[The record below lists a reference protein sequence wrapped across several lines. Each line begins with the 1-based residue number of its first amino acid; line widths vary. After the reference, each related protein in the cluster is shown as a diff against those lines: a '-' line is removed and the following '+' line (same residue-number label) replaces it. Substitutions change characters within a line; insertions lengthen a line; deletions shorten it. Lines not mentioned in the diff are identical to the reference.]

1 MFANYREIFEIAGA
15 LRFSIAGFVARIHLS
30 MDRLALLFIVVHK
43 TGSYGLAGLMVAT
56 ASIVITIAQPFWA
69 RAADFYGQ
77 GRILY
82 LNTILRFISFTLFIL
97 LVQFDFPIW
106 TWFVSIVIA
115 ESNTINAGSLV
126 RRRWVHILPNTKLKT
141 TAYSFESLVDEI
153 IFVFGP
159 LLATFLATNVSP
171 VSCLIA
177 SMAFVIIGQP
187 ALAKLRDSEP
197 KVEKVKKDL
206 NALNIIKRKSAQAI
220 ILPVFFVGGYFGSV
234 GIVVVAFA
242 NKAGTP
248 EISGLLLAVWALGSA
263 TSALVNGVV
272 GIDFSPAKIFIYSLI
287 FMFIMSLGLFFT
299 NSPLTLG
306 IALFLNGLGISP
318 LLVNAFATM
327 EQEVSQEELTEAMTW
342 VITGTPTGGAIG
354 SAIAGQVIDNFGVNQ
369 GFLIPVLALFLANL
383 ALLPYIRQW
392 HRLRS
397 RP

>member
-82 LNTILRFISFTLFIL
+82 LNTILRFISFTILIL

-126 RRRWVHILPNTKLKT
+126 RRRWVHILPNPKLKT

-263 TSALVNGVV
+263 TSALINGVV

>member
-82 LNTILRFISFTLFIL
+82 LNTILRFISFTIFIL

-126 RRRWVHILPNTKLKT
+126 RRRWVHILPNPKLKT

-272 GIDFSPAKIFIYSLI
+272 GINFSPAKIFIYSLI

>member
-82 LNTILRFISFTLFIL
+82 LNTILRFISFTIFIL

-126 RRRWVHILPNTKLKT
+126 RRRWVHILPNPKLKT

>member
-56 ASIVITIAQPFWA
+56 ASIVITMAQPFWA

-82 LNTILRFISFTLFIL
+82 LNTILRFISFTIFIL

-126 RRRWVHILPNTKLKT
+126 RRRWVHILPNPKLKT

-248 EISGLLLAVWALGSA
+248 EISGLLLAIWALGSA

>member
-82 LNTILRFISFTLFIL
+82 LNTILRFISFTIFIL

-126 RRRWVHILPNTKLKT
+126 RRRWVYILPNPKLKT

>member
-82 LNTILRFISFTLFIL
+82 LNTILRFISFTIFIL
-97 LVQFDFPIW
+97 LVRFDFPIW

-126 RRRWVHILPNTKLKT
+126 RRRWVNILPNPKLKT
-141 TAYSFESLVDEI
+141 TAYSFESLLDEI

-197 KVEKVKKDL
+197 TVEKVKKDL

-354 SAIAGQVIDNFGVNQ
+354 SAIAGQVIDNFGVSQ
-369 GFLIPVLALFLANL
+369 GFFIPVLALFLANL

>member
-82 LNTILRFISFTLFIL
+82 LNTILRFISFTIFIL
-97 LVQFDFPIW
+97 LVRFDFPIW

-126 RRRWVHILPNTKLKT
+126 RRRWVNILPNPKLKT
-141 TAYSFESLVDEI
+141 TAYSFESLLDEI

-197 KVEKVKKDL
+197 TVEKVKKDL

>member
-82 LNTILRFISFTLFIL
+82 LNTILRFISFTIFIL

-126 RRRWVHILPNTKLKT
+126 RRRWVHILPNPKLKT

-197 KVEKVKKDL
+197 KVDKVKKDL

>member
-56 ASIVITIAQPFWA
+56 ASIVITMAQPFWA

-82 LNTILRFISFTLFIL
+82 LNTILRFISFTIFIL

-126 RRRWVHILPNTKLKT
+126 RRRWVHILPNPKLKT

>member
-126 RRRWVHILPNTKLKT
+126 RRRWVHILPNPKLKT

-206 NALNIIKRKSAQAI
+206 SALNIIKRKSAQAI

-248 EISGLLLAVWALGSA
+248 EISGLLLAIWALGSA

-354 SAIAGQVIDNFGVNQ
+354 SAIAGQVIDNFGVSQ
-369 GFLIPVLALFLANL
+369 GFFIPVLALFLANL
-383 ALLPYIRQW
+383 ALLPYIHQW

>member
-1 MFANYREIFEIAGA
+1 
-15 LRFSIAGFVARIHLS
+15 
-30 MDRLALLFIVVHK
+30 
-43 TGSYGLAGLMVAT
+43 
-56 ASIVITIAQPFWA
+56 
-69 RAADFYGQ
+69 
-77 GRILY
+77 
-82 LNTILRFISFTLFIL
+82 
-97 LVQFDFPIW
+97 
-106 TWFVSIVIA
+106 
-115 ESNTINAGSLV
+115 
-126 RRRWVHILPNTKLKT
+126 VHILPNPKLKT

>member
-82 LNTILRFISFTLFIL
+82 INTILRFISFTLFIL

-106 TWFVSIVIA
+106 TWFISIVIA
-115 ESNTINAGSLV
+115 ETNTINAGSLV
-126 RRRWVHILPNTKLKT
+126 RRRWVHILPNPKLKT

-171 VSCLIA
+171 VSCLMA
-177 SMAFVIIGQP
+177 SMAFVVIGQP

-206 NALNIIKRKSAQAI
+206 NALNIIKRRSAQAI

-234 GIVVVAFA
+234 GIAVVAFA
-242 NKAGTP
+242 NRAGTP
-248 EISGLLLAVWALGSA
+248 EISGLLLATWALGSA
-263 TSALVNGVV
+263 TSALINGVV
-272 GIDFSPAKIFIYSLI
+272 GIDFAPAKIFIYSLI
-287 FMFIMSLGLFFT
+287 FMFIMSLGLFLT
-299 NSPLTLG
+299 NSPITLG
-306 IALFLNGLGISP
+306 IVLFLNGLGISP

-354 SAIAGQVIDNFGVNQ
+354 SAIAGQVIDNFGVKQ

-383 ALLPYIRQW
+383 ALLPYIHQW

>member
-82 LNTILRFISFTLFIL
+82 LNTILRFISFTIFIL

-126 RRRWVHILPNTKLKT
+126 RRRWVHILPNPKLKT

-248 EISGLLLAVWALGSA
+248 EISGLLLAIWALGSA